1 MGNGLDVVASEL
13 ARDVDEFRRAEAQLR
28 RRLAAARQP
37 NETDRSAMRIIAS
50 APVDAPVTPSEL
62 AAQLGV
68 STAAVTSVVRRLA
81 ERGQVVVAV
90 HPDDARSKII
100 RPSLR
105 DLHSPAD
112 EISRRIE
119 RVEREFAPEQLAAIS
134 LFLRRLARELEGIE

>member
-13 ARDVDEFRRAEAQLR
+13 ARDVEEFRRAEAQLR

-50 APVDAPVTPSEL
+50 APVDSPVTPSEL

>member
-1 MGNGLDVVASEL
+1 MGSSLDVVASEL
-13 ARDVDEFRRAEAQLR
+13 ARDVEELRRAEAQLR
-28 RRLAAARQP
+28 RRLAAGRRP

-50 APVDAPVTPSEL
+50 APADAPVTPGDL

-68 STAAVTSVVRRLA
+68 STAAITSVVRRLA

-90 HPDDARSKII
+90 HPDDARSKVI

-105 DLHSPAD
+105 DLHSPVD

-119 RVEREFAPEQLAAIS
+119 RVESEFDPEQLAVIS
-134 LFLRRLARELEGIE
+134 LFLRRLAGELEDIE

>member
-13 ARDVDEFRRAEAQLR
+13 ARDVEEFRRAEAQLR

-50 APVDAPVTPSEL
+50 APVDAPVTPGEL

>member
-13 ARDVDEFRRAEAQLR
+13 ARDVEEFRRAEAQLR

-50 APVDAPVTPSEL
+50 APVDAPVTPGEL

-134 LFLRRLARELEGIE
+134 LFLRRLAREFEGIE

>member
-1 MGNGLDVVASEL
+1 
-13 ARDVDEFRRAEAQLR
+13 
-28 RRLAAARQP
+28 
-37 NETDRSAMRIIAS
+37 MRIIAS
-50 APVDAPVTPSEL
+50 APVDSPVTPGEL

>member
-50 APVDAPVTPSEL
+50 APVDTPVTPGEL